1 MKIRTFALSVS
12 VAALAATS
20 AFAGDISHG
29 EWSRTTNGEV
39 VSGWTN
45 AAQDPWNNDA
55 GNRLNAQT
63 GNLPHI
69 SAIYFV
75 GASAGDVGTAIG
87 NDGATFTLKGKVNT
101 DCAFYSGSSQAHT
114 LDFGTLGIYATD
126 NVGPALAFDMVA
138 PATVSIYTNL
148 AGCNT
153 ANTITVT
160 KGSVDGL
167 VNTANTGGYDSNV
180 FTNKLP
186 FKAVVNYTAA
196 AHNDVAAGTVQTL
209 TADVNDLSDFDT
221 HGAWKSPLALHVTI
235 PAPSASLLA
244 GDYSGTVSVQ
254 IAAL

>member
-1 MKIRTFALSVS
+1 MCSSDLCGAAAIALLASSAQAGIINQGEYQIGSLTVSPMFASTKAANLVNAGGGLGPVSDIFSAWHSVGVS
-12 VAALAATS
+12 
-20 AFAGDISHG
+20 AGDI
-29 EWSRTTNGEV
+29 
-39 VSGWTN
+39 
-45 AAQDPWNNDA
+45 
-55 GNRLNAQT
+55 
-63 GNLPHI
+63 
-69 SAIYFV
+69 
-75 GASAGDVGTAIG
+75 GTAIG

-126 NVGPALAFDMVA
+126 NTGPALAFDMVA

-167 VNTANTGGYDSNV
+167 VNSANTGGYDSNV

-196 AHNDVAAGTVQTL
+196 DHNDVAAGSVQTL

-244 GDYSGTVSVQ
+244 GDYSGTVSVE